1 MTSAPRHSGV
11 LFGAAY
17 YAEYQQAGT
26 LDRDLDLMV
35 EAGFTVI
42 RVGESVWSTWEPRE
56 GEFDLDWLQPVLD
69 GAHARGIAVVLGT
82 PTYAVPPWLQVRHP
96 EIAAER
102 TTGVRAGWGAR
113 QEMDQ
118 SHPAYRFY
126 AERVVRKV
134 VERYARHPAV
144 IGWQVD
150 NEPGN
155 ERPRND
161 QVFDRF
167 VAWLQRKYGTVERLN
182 EEWGLVYWSHRL
194 TEWSQLWRPDGN
206 VQPQYDLEWRRF
218 QGELADELIAWQA
231 DVVREYA
238 RDDQF
243 VTTCISYSRPQVADE
258 RLVESLDVTAG
269 NPYYKMQDGL
279 TLGVEVPREAGWW
292 HTGVWA
298 LQQWGDRAFSSAQAP
313 FLVTE
318 TNAQSIGGPWQ
329 NHPPFDGQIKQ
340 AALALVSRGARMVEY
355 WHWHTLHF
363 GVETYWGGVLPHSQ
377 RPGRIHREVA
387 ALGATLKAVGGA
399 VDGLEPDAD
408 VLMLWSTE
416 TKWSFETYPPLAL
429 ADGGPDPESYL
440 HLFDAHY
447 RGLAE
452 AGVQVRIQHV
462 AQFVAADPAE
472 LAATHPVLVVP
483 ALYVVDDAT
492 LAALTAYAEAGGH
505 LVIGIRTAYGDE
517 LARARRDPAPARL
530 SGPAGVWYEE
540 YTNLDEPL
548 AVHVAHAGTAERSD
562 DTTAGGAGT
571 VPDAATDPADAPF
584 ALEPGSAGTRWADVL
599 HVEDAT
605 VVLRAAPTEIG
616 ADAVLT
622 TRASGAGRVSY
633 VATVP
638 NPELSRSIARWLV
651 PATAAGAWAAT
662 ETVTVTTGSRADAP
676 GLAFVSN
683 WSAHEAAVTTPSA
696 VRDLET
702 REVVAAGT
710 TLTLAPRAAH
720 VYELVDA
727 GHEADA
733 AAPDEAATAGA
744 AS

>member
-69 GAHARGIAVVLGT
+69 GAHARGISVVLGT
-82 PTYAVPPWLQVRHP
+82 PTYAVPPWLQVLHP

-102 TTGVRAGWGAR
+102 TSGVRAGWGAR

-126 AERVVRKV
+126 AERVVRRV
-134 VERYARHPAV
+134 AARYADHPAV

-155 ERPRND
+155 ELPRNE
-161 QVFDRF
+161 QVFQRF
-167 VAWLQRKYGTVERLN
+167 VAWLQRRYGTVESLN
-182 EEWGLVYWSHRL
+182 DEWGLVYWSHRI

-243 VTTCISYSRPQVADE
+243 VTTCISYARPQVADD
-258 RLVESLDVTAG
+258 RLVKSLDVTAG

-279 TLGVEVPREAGWW
+279 TRGVEIPREAGWW

-298 LQQWGDRAFSSAQAP
+298 LHQWGDRAFSSAQSS

-340 AALALVSRGARMVEY
+340 AALALVARGARMVEY

-387 ALGATLKAVGGA
+387 ALGATLGAVGGA
-399 VDGLEPDAD
+399 VDGFTPAAD
-408 VLMLWSTE
+408 VLMLWSTD
-416 TKWSFETYPPLAL
+416 TKWSFEGYPPLAL
-429 ADGGPDPESYL
+429 PNGDPDPDSYL
-440 HLFDAHY
+440 HLFDSHY

-452 AGVQVRIQHV
+452 SGAQVRIQHV
-462 AQFVAADPAE
+462 EQFVAAMTADSTGPAAV
-472 LAATHPVLVVP
+472 AAEHPVLVVP
-483 ALYVVDDAT
+483 GLYVVDDET
-492 LAALTAYAEAGGH
+492 LDALSAYAEAGGH
-505 LVIGIRTAYGDE
+505 LVLGVRTAYGDQ
-517 LARARRDPAPARL
+517 LARARRDVAPARL

-548 AVHVAHAGTAERSD
+548 EVL
-562 DTTAGGAGT
+562 TAG
-571 VPDAATDPADAPF
+571 PADGL

-599 HVEDAT
+599 KVDDAE
-605 VVLRAAPTEIG
+605 VLVRFPATEIG
-616 ADAVLT
+616 ADAVMT
-622 TRASGAGRVSY
+622 TRASGAGRVTY

-651 PATAAGAWAAT
+651 PRTAARDWAAT
-662 ETVTVTTGSRADAP
+662 DAVTVTTGSRPDGP
-676 GLAFVSN
+676 DLAFVSN
-683 WSAHEAAVTTPSA
+683 WSAHEAAVTAPRA

-702 REVVAAGT
+702 GDVLEAGR
-710 TLTLAPRAAH
+710 TLTLTPRSAH
-720 VYELVDA
+720 VFEHV
-727 GHEADA
+727 
-733 AAPDEAATAGA
+733 ATT
-744 AS
+744 STP

>member
-1 MTSAPRHSGV
+1 MTSAPHHSGV

-69 GAHARGIAVVLGT
+69 GAHARGISVILGT
-82 PTYAVPPWLQVRHP
+82 PTYAVPPWLQVLHP

-102 TTGVRAGWGAR
+102 TTGQRAGWGAR

-126 AERVVRKV
+126 AERIVRKV
-134 VERYARHPAV
+134 AARYADHPAV
-144 IGWQVD
+144 VGWQLD

-155 ERPRND
+155 ELPHND
-161 QVFDRF
+161 QVFARF
-167 VAWLQRKYGTVERLN
+167 VAWLERRYGTIESLN

-243 VTTCISYSRPQVADE
+243 VTTCISYARPQVADD

-279 TLGVEVPREAGWW
+279 TRGVEVQREAGWW

-298 LQQWGDRAFSSAQAP
+298 LHQWGDRAFSSAQAP

-340 AALALVSRGARMVEY
+340 AALALVARGARMVEY

-399 VDGLEPDAD
+399 VDGFVPASD
-408 VLMLWSTE
+408 VLMLWSTD
-416 TKWSFETYPPLAL
+416 TKWSFQGYPPLAL
-429 ADGGPDPESYL
+429 PDGGPDPDSYL

-452 AGVQVRIQHV
+452 AGAQVRIQHV
-462 AQFVAADPAE
+462 AQFLATDPAAVAAE
-472 LAATHPVLVVP
+472 HPVLVVP
-483 ALYVVDDAT
+483 GLYVADDAT
-492 LAALTAYAEAGGH
+492 LRALAAYAEAGGH
-505 LVIGIRTAYGDE
+505 LVVGVRTGYGDE
-517 LARARRDPAPARL
+517 LARARLDVAPAVL
-530 SGPAGVWYEE
+530 ATPAGVWYEE

-548 AVHVAHAGTAERSD
+548 AVQAAAE
-562 DTTAGGAGT
+562 T
-571 VPDAATDPADAPF
+571 VPAIE
-584 ALEPGSAGTRWADVL
+584 LEPGSAGTRWADVL
-599 HVEDAT
+599 VVDDAD
-605 VVLRAAPTEIG
+605 VVLRFPTTEIG
-616 ADAVLT
+616 ADAVMT
-622 TRASGAGRVSY
+622 TRASGAGRVTY

-651 PATAAGAWAAT
+651 PATAARTWAAT
-662 ETVTVTTGSRADAP
+662 DAVTVTTGSRPDSP
-676 GLAFVSN
+676 DLAFVSN
-683 WSAHEAAVTTPSA
+683 WSAHEAAVTPPA
-696 VRDLET
+696 ALRDLET
-702 REVVAAGT
+702 RDVVPAGL
-710 TLTLAPRAAH
+710 TLTLAPRSVH
-720 VYELVDA
+720 VFEIVVDA
-727 GHEADA
+727 
-733 AAPDEAATAGA
+733 PAT
-744 AS
+744 

>member
-1 MTSAPRHSGV
+1 MTSTPRHSGV

-56 GEFDLDWLQPVLD
+56 GEFELDWLQPVLD
-69 GAHARGIAVVLGT
+69 GAHARGISVILGT
-82 PTYAVPPWLQVRHP
+82 PTYAVPPWLQVLHP

-102 TTGVRAGWGAR
+102 QTGVRAGWGAR

-126 AERVVRKV
+126 AERIVRRIA
-134 VERYARHPAV
+134 ERYAGHPAV
-144 IGWQVD
+144 VGWQVD

-155 ERPRND
+155 ELPRNE
-161 QVFDRF
+161 QVFTRF
-167 VAWLQRKYGTVERLN
+167 LAWLQRRYGTVERLN
-182 EEWGLVYWSHRL
+182 EEWGLVYWSHRI

-231 DVVREYA
+231 AVVREYA

-243 VTTCISYSRPQVADE
+243 VTTCISYSRPQVADD
-258 RLVESLDVTAG
+258 RLVKSLDVTAG

-279 TLGVEVPREAGWW
+279 TLGVEIPREAGWW

-298 LQQWGDRAFSSAQAP
+298 LHQWGDRAFSSAQAP

-387 ALGATLKAVGGA
+387 GLGAALKAIGGA
-399 VDGLEPDAD
+399 VDGFEPASD
-408 VLMLWSTE
+408 VLMLWSTD
-416 TKWSFETYPPLAL
+416 TKWSFEGYPPLAL
-429 ADGGPDPESYL
+429 PNGDPDPDSYL

-452 AGVQVRIQHV
+452 SGAQVRIQHV
-462 AQFVAADPAE
+462 EQFLAAGPAAVAAA
-472 LAATHPVLVVP
+472 HPVLVVP
-483 ALYVVDDAT
+483 GLYVVDDET
-492 LAALTAYAEAGGH
+492 LAALSAYVEAGGH
-505 LVIGIRTAYGDE
+505 LVLGVRTAYGDR
-517 LARARRDPAPARL
+517 LARARREVAPAVL
-530 SGPAGVWYEE
+530 SASAGVWYEE

-548 AVHVAHAGTAERSD
+548 AVQSS
-562 DTTAGGAGT
+562 
-571 VPDAATDPADAPF
+571 DPALE
-584 ALEPGSAGTRWADVL
+584 LEPGSAGTRWSDVL
-599 HVEDAT
+599 IVDDAD
-605 VVLRAAPTEIG
+605 VVLRYAGVTEIG

-622 TRASGAGRVSY
+622 TRAAGAGRVSY

-651 PATAAGAWAAT
+651 PATAAREWSAAD
-662 ETVTVTTGSRADAP
+662 TVTVTTGSRP
-676 GLAFVSN
+676 GRTDLAFVSN
-683 WSAHEAAVTTPSA
+683 WSAHEAAVTPPSA

-702 REVVAAGT
+702 GEVLESGN
-710 TLTLAPRAAH
+710 TLTLGPRSAH
-720 VYELVDA
+720 VFEHVGG
-727 GHEADA
+727 GHETST
-733 AAPDEAATAGA
+733 PT
-744 AS
+744 S